1 MSHQHGLT
9 LTLDTKNVT
18 DEGVFEGY
26 ASRFNTIDQGRD
38 IVLPGAFAKSL
49 QQYPAAKVKMLLQ
62 HDRTQPIG
70 VWTEMKEDEQGLYAT
85 GRLLLGTTAGRDV
98 HEFMKA
104 GALDGL
110 SIGYR
115 SIKDRYDRTKSARL
129 LEEVVLREVSVVTFP
144 MHPDTTV
151 SRVKN
156 LSHDPERARQLVREI
171 HAATA
176 ALRA

>member
-1 MSHQHGLT
+1 MTHQTGLT
-9 LTLDTKNVT
+9 LTLDTKDVT
-18 DEGVFEGY
+18 DDGVFEGY

-38 IVLPGAFAKSL
+38 IVAPGAFAKSL
-49 QQYPAAKVKMLLQ
+49 QQYPAGKVKMLLQ

-70 VWTEMKEDEQGLYAT
+70 VWTELKEDSQGLYAK

-115 SIKDRYDRTKSARL
+115 SVRDRYDRTKSARV
-129 LEEVVLREVSVVTFP
+129 LEEVTLREISVVTFP

-151 SRVKN
+151 ARVKN
-156 LSHDPERARQLVREI
+156 LPNDPERARQLVRDLN
-171 HAATA
+171 AAAA